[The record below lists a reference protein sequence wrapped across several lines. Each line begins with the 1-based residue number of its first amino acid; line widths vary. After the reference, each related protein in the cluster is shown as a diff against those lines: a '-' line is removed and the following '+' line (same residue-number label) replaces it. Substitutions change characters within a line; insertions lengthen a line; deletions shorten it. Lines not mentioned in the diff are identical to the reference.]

1 MLIAALIVRYKRQQY
16 IASSIYKV
24 KKNSRDIELRHCLA
38 NGDGGHVLA
47 FENPYYDV
55 IAAMGLDDDI
65 EEDYYNPLFTYD
77 DVSLYCDDQASESG
91 TETNNEDGYLYPYD
105 RDSGISSGTIH
116 QG

>member
-1 MLIAALIVRYKRQQY
+1 M
-16 IASSIYKV
+16 
-24 KKNSRDIELRHCLA
+24 
-38 NGDGGHVLA
+38 LA

-65 EEDYYNPLFTYD
+65 EEDYYNPLYTYD
-77 DVSLYCDDQASESG
+77 DVSLYCDDQATDSEP
-91 TETNNEDGYLYPYD
+91 ETNNGDGYQYPYD